1 MGNIYHTGVWVSD
14 RNYDVFDRRLGKS
27 MVDRE
32 IRIAEPYRRIGSGAM
47 KNNIKMKRL
56 QIGNSVKEIGEEA
69 FQGCSNLRFL
79 TLDGVRTVQ
88 RSAFQGCTSLKTLD
102 IPKSLRY
109 IEKNAFMENKA
120 VREIRYETE
129 NLSTVIS
136 PEVFRECNRLQLIVL
151 PEKLEKVGPRAFYK
165 CKELDGIQFPATLK
179 EIEEEAFYQN
189 GLTELHLPNSL
200 VKINDSAFFKCTQ
213 LEYVR
218 LPESVK
224 IIGKWVFH
232 GCNRLKVLEIPGD
245 PEVVGDWIVNR
256 SCTIRCRKGSKID
269 KYCQENDFLCE
280 YL

>member
-1 MGNIYHTGVWVSD
+1 MQTLWSVS
-14 RNYDVFDRRLGKS
+14 YTHLDV
-27 MVDRE
+27 
-32 IRIAEPYRRIGSGAM
+32 Y
-47 KNNIKMKRL
+47 KR
-56 QIGNSVKEIGEEA
+56 Q
-69 FQGCSNLRFL
+69 
-79 TLDGVRTVQ
+79 
-88 RSAFQGCTSLKTLD
+88 
-102 IPKSLRY
+102 
-109 IEKNAFMENKA
+109 
-120 VREIRYETE
+120 
-129 NLSTVIS
+129 
-136 PEVFRECNRLQLIVL
+136 IVL

-189 GLTELHLPNSL
+189 GLTELHLPNGL
-200 VKINDSAFFKCTQ
+200 VKISDSAFFKCTQ

-218 LPESVK
+218 IPESVK